1 MSFKFSRAACVILS
15 NLQCHCSLRLLS
27 SWTIKQAPL
36 QWNRISCCFTPL
48 FTAFMLH
55 LPSIEIHRDAI
66 KGPFQPK
73 VLTKCTNK
81 ESSIDWLRAYL
92 TKMLLPV
99 LRQEELVGA
108 THLCLSRTNETSMS
122 KVEESRLEWPPCL
135 YYLFLTCCFSRMG
148 LTYILYQ
155 IYIHSYIFGQRYT
168 MCHTTYLIFSSA
180 CRFAGVSSLE
190 MKYDSVTETVWGIL
204 ITLEQ
209 ERRGVGGGESGT
221 KWRFSTFQS
230 ISVSFNQFLLY
241 KFKPLMSAVNKRS

>member
-1 MSFKFSRAACVILS
+1 MKQSTVS
-15 NLQCHCSLRLLS
+15 LLS
-27 SWTIKQAPL
+27 SFTKFSENKQVPL

-55 LPSIEIHRDAI
+55 LPRIEIHRDEI

-81 ESSIDWLRAYL
+81 ERSIDWQRAYL

-108 THLCLSRTNETSMS
+108 TQLCLSRTNETSKS
-122 KVEESRLEWPPCL
+122 KMEESILEWPPYL
-135 YYLFLTCCFSRMG
+135 YYLFLTSCFSRMG
-148 LTYILYQ
+148 PTYILYQ
-155 IYIHSYIFGQRYT
+155 IYVHSYIFGQRYT
-168 MCHTTYLIFSSA
+168 IYHTTYLIFSSV

-190 MKYDSVTETVWGIL
+190 MKYDSVTETIWGIL
-204 ITLEQ
+204 ITLER
-209 ERRGVGGGESGT
+209 ERGGESGT

-230 ISVSFNQFLLY
+230 ILVSFNQFLLY
-241 KFKPLMSAVNKRS
+241 KFKSLMSAVNKRS